1 MKARNLNKVLAGLI
15 FAGFAASSTVSTLAH
30 ASGDPWETGQGLT
43 SELINKNKETFNTY
57 EKSEDLPKISAYL
70 SNWTHYQQ
78 GYEPSIDTLSKYDT
92 VILSFFGLCGTEVG
106 DPSITSAVEMLKT
119 NCAAENGKKFELM
132 STDTWADLQLGFPR
146 AGVSGS
152 SAGWLDSGY
161 GGLMG
166 VMKKLTEES
175 GTKVAVS
182 IFGWSLSNIASDAV
196 KEENRPVLINSL
208 IEFIN
213 AYPFVTQLDID
224 WEYPGIQGAS
234 ENVFDPEND
243 ARNYAEFIAELRTA
257 LNDNGSADVKLGIAS
272 GAPKDKIDAAELQNL
287 ITAGVDTIH
296 LMTYDFFGES
306 WAEGLAHH
314 TNLMANGNSEW
325 SSDTSIRYMIE
336 ELGINPQNIQIG
348 YANYSRNA
356 INADMET
363 SSPLK
368 GTFTKGSNVM
378 GSFESAV
385 TGINDTFTNYVEAS
399 AANGLTPKNGY
410 HLYTDE
416 HANADFLYHPEEGIF
431 MSLDTPRT
439 VYAKG
444 QYALKHNLGGIFT
457 WMADQDEGLMVNA
470 AREGLGNK
478 LLNSTIDMEK
488 IIYTCGEE
496 TTAERCEEL
505 TNLNDGGN
513 EVTVNAGADVETEF
527 TLGSSYALSG
537 SVTNADEIKK
547 TVWVVKKTNGIEKSD
562 VLIAKKKKLDTTFSV
577 DLAEAPQQ
585 DVTIEFQLKATLND
599 DSMIKDKV
607 VYTLKKQQ
615 PNIVPEIHEITYP
628 ATYEMSSGEALT
640 FTADASDSEQ
650 NTLIYEWTMSD
661 SSYAIAFDDA
671 TNNPAAIDLTTLPNK
686 PEYAFDVNLTVTN
699 LYERADSETV
709 RVTVKGDEDVNE
721 APVASFNV
729 LTEEPAVNEAVLMES
744 TSTDELPAELTL
756 AWSVTHNGDEVEV
769 RNEGSVNSF
778 VPTEAGDYIVQL
790 EATDVFGATHSTQQ
804 SVTVSESS
812 IDVDYVYPDGVGSYV
827 DGTVVKFEG
836 EGIYQC
842 FGAWA
847 ANCNDA
853 TYNPGGSNQD
863 WIEQQWKKLD

>member
-30 ASGDPWETGQGLT
+30 ASGNPWETGQGLT
-43 SELINKNKETFNTY
+43 SELINKNKEVFNTY
-57 EKSEDLPKISAYL
+57 KKSEDLPKISAYL

-78 GYEPSIDTLSKYDT
+78 GYEPSIETLSKYDT

-106 DPSITSAVEMLKT
+106 DPSITSAVEMLRK
-119 NCAAENGKKFELM
+119 NCAEEGGQKFELM
-132 STDTWADLQLGFPR
+132 STDTWADLQVGFPR

-166 VMKKLTEES
+166 VMKKLADETD
-175 GTKVAVS
+175 TKVAVS

-196 KEENRPVLINSL
+196 KEANRPVLINSL
-208 IEFIN
+208 IEFIT

-224 WEYPGIQGAS
+224 WEYPGIKGADLN
-234 ENVFDPEND
+234 EFDPIND
-243 ARNYAEFIAELRTA
+243 APNYAAFVAELRTA
-257 LNDNGSADVKLGIAS
+257 LNANGRSDVKIGIAS

-314 TNLMANGNSEW
+314 TNLMANENSEW

-356 INADMET
+356 INANVET
-363 SSPLK
+363 VSPLK

-410 HLYTDE
+410 QLFTDE
-416 HANADFLYHPEEGIF
+416 QANADFLYHEENSIF

-470 AREGLGNK
+470 AREGLGYE
-478 LLNSTIDMEK
+478 LSDGTIDMDK
-488 IIYTCGEE
+488 IINTCGENV
-496 TTAERCEEL
+496 TSAERCEEL

-547 TVWVVKKTNGIEKSD
+547 TVWVVKKTNGIDKSD

-577 DLAEAPQQ
+577 DVADAPQK

-599 DSMIKDKV
+599 DSVIKDKV

-615 PNIVPEIHEITYP
+615 PNIVPEIHDITYP

-650 NTLIYEWTMSD
+650 NALTYAWTVSD

-686 PEYAFDVNLTVTN
+686 PEYAFDVNLTVEN
-699 LYERADSETV
+699 LYDRTDSETV
-709 RVTVKGDEDVNE
+709 RVTVKGDEDANE

-729 LTEEPAVNEAVLMES
+729 LTDEPTVNEAVLI
-744 TSTDELPAELTL
+744 DRK
-756 AWSVTHNGDEVEV
+756 SVV
-769 RNEGSVNSF
+769 
-778 VPTEAGDYIVQL
+778 
-790 EATDVFGATHSTQQ
+790 
-804 SVTVSESS
+804 
-812 IDVDYVYPDGVGSYV
+812 
-827 DGTVVKFEG
+827 
-836 EGIYQC
+836 
-842 FGAWA
+842 
-847 ANCNDA
+847 
-853 TYNPGGSNQD
+853 
-863 WIEQQWKKLD
+863 

>member
-15 FAGFAASSTVSTLAH
+15 FAGFAASSTVSTLAY
-30 ASGDPWETGQGLT
+30 ASGNPWETGTGLT
-43 SELINKNKETFNTY
+43 QQKIDSGKNTFNSY
-57 EKSEDLPKISAYL
+57 EKNEQLPKVSAYL
-70 SNWTHYQQ
+70 SNWTHWEQ
-78 GYEPSIDTLSKYDT
+78 GYVPSIDALSKYDT

-106 DPSITSAVEMLKT
+106 DPTIVGAVNALKQY
-119 NCAAENGKKFELM
+119 CADLGAQKFEIM
-132 STDTWADLQLGFPR
+132 TTDIGADLQKGFEGVAPNWEAKWLGSNY
-146 AGVSGS
+146 A
-152 SAGWLDSGY
+152 
-161 GGLMG
+161 GLMG
-166 VMKKLTEES
+166 VMKNLVDQTD
-175 GTKVAVS
+175 TKVAVS

-208 IEFIN
+208 IEFIT
-213 AYPFVTQLDID
+213 AYPFITQLDID
-224 WEYPGIQGAS
+224 WEYPGIKGADLN
-234 ENVFDPEND
+234 EFDPIND
-243 ARNYAEFIAELRTA
+243 APNYAAFIAELRTA
-257 LNDNGSADVKLGIAS
+257 LNANGRSDVKIGIAS

-296 LMTYDFFGES
+296 LMTYDFFGET

-314 TNLMANGNSEW
+314 TNLMANENSEW

-356 INADMET
+356 INANVET
-363 SSPLK
+363 LSPLK

-416 HANADFLYHPEEGIF
+416 QANADFLYHPESGIF

-470 AREGLGNK
+470 AREGLGYER
-478 LLNSTIDMEK
+478 SGGTIDMDK
-488 IIYTCGEE
+488 IVNTCGENV
-496 TTAERCEEL
+496 TSAERCEEL
-505 TNLNDGGN
+505 TNLNDSGN

-527 TLGSSYALSG
+527 TLGTSYALSG
-537 SVTNADEIKK
+537 SVTNEDEIKK
-547 TVWVVKKTNGIEKSD
+547 TVWVVKKANGIDKSD
-562 VLIAKKKKLDTTFSV
+562 VLIAKKKKLDTTFTV
-577 DLAEAPQQ
+577 DVADAPQQ
-585 DVTIEFQLKATLND
+585 DVTVEFQLKATLND
-599 DSMIKDKV
+599 DSVIKDKV

-615 PNIVPEIHEITYP
+615 PNIVPEIHGITYP
-628 ATYEMSSGEALT
+628 TTYEMASGEALT

-650 NTLIYEWTMSD
+650 NALTYAWMVSD
-661 SSYAIAFDDA
+661 SSYEIEFDDA

-686 PEYAFDVNLTVTN
+686 PEYAFDVNLTVKN
-699 LYERADSETV
+699 LYDRTDSETV
-709 RVTVKGDEDVNE
+709 RVTVKGDENANE

-729 LTEEPAVNEAVLMES
+729 LTNEPAVNEAVLMES

-756 AWSVTHNGDEVEV
+756 SWNVTHNGSSVEV

-778 VPTEAGDYIVQL
+778 VPTAAGEYVIQL
-790 EATDVFGATHSTQQ
+790 VATDVFGVTDSEQKT
-804 SVTVSESS
+804 VTVAESS

-827 DGTVVKFEG
+827 DGTIVEFEG

-842 FGAWA
+842 FGPWA
-847 ANCNDA
+847 VNCNDA

-863 WIEQQWKKLD
+863 WIELQWKKLD